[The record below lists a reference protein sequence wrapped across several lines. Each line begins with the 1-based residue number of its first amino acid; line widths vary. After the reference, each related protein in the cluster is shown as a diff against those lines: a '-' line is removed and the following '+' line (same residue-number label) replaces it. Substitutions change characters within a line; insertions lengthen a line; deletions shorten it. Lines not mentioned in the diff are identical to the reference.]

1 MKRAIFIAPHHD
13 DEILGCGGT
22 ILRKKNDGYKTSLIF
37 VTNMF
42 KNNKNIRKKDKILNS
57 LQKQLKL
64 NEINE
69 LSYEATSITK
79 LNIKDLVS
87 DFSKIFKRFKPTE
100 VYLPHYNDI
109 HSDHKIVSD
118 AGLSCTKWY
127 RFPHIKKILA
137 YETLSETNF
146 SKNDSNS
153 FRPNYYVNISKFFS
167 KKINLIKL
175 YKSEFGKHPF
185 PRSKESVTSLAN
197 LRGSESGFKKSEA
210 FQILKEIH

>member
-22 ILRKKNDGYKTSLIF
+22 ILRKKNDGFKTSLIF
-37 VTNMF
+37 VTNLF
-42 KNNKNIRKKDKILNS
+42 KDNKNLKEKNMILKM
-57 LQKQLKL
+57 LKKQLKL
-64 NEINE
+64 DEINE
-69 LSYEATSITK
+69 LNYEASSITN

-87 DFSKIFKRFKPTE
+87 DFSKIFKLFKPSE
-100 VYLPHYNDI
+100 VYLPHYNDV
-109 HSDHKIVSD
+109 HTDHKIVSD

-146 SKNDSNS
+146 GNIDKNS
-153 FRPNYYVNISKFFS
+153 FKPNYYVDISKYFL

-185 PRSKESVTSLAN
+185 PRSKVSITSLAN

>member
-22 ILRKKNDGYKTSLIF
+22 ILRKKNAGFKTSLIF

-42 KNNKNIRKKDKILNS
+42 TNNTNLKKKDKILVS
-57 LQKQLKL
+57 LKKQLKL

-69 LSYEATSITK
+69 LNYEATSLSELSIKNLIT
-79 LNIKDLVS
+79 

-109 HSDHKIVSD
+109 HTDHKIVSD

-127 RFPHIKKILA
+127 RFPYIKKVLA

-146 SKNDSNS
+146 SKIDDNS
-153 FRPNYYVNISKFFS
+153 FRPNYYVDISKYFS

-185 PRSKESVTSLAN
+185 PRSRESVISLAN

-210 FQILKEIH
+210 FQILKEIY